1 MNPGNLVLLQA
12 FNDLVKKAT
21 GGLLLKDIV
30 PKKADGTNVYG
41 EESLLMCEGGRER
54 WREREGWRGSEG
66 EGEREG
72 TNV

>member
-1 MNPGNLVLLQA
+1 MLLQA

-41 EESLLMCEGGRER
+41 EESLLI
-54 WREREGWRGSEG
+54 
-66 EGEREG
+66 
-72 TNV
+72 